1 MPRKISEITDG
12 VFVTARLSKQQ
23 RDMYYDL
30 GGHDWLR
37 NYLNRQI
44 RSEEI
49 QLGLS
54 QCTEIQTSSNS
65 QKTNPVSFKLSKIAW
80 EKAKQQ

>member
-1 MPRKISEITDG
+1 MPRKLSEITDG
-12 VFVTARLSKQQ
+12 VSVTIRMSEQQ
-23 RDMYYDL
+23 RQMYYDL

-37 NYLNRQI
+37 NHLNRQI

-54 QCTEIQTSSNS
+54 PRDSLV
-65 QKTNPVSFKLSKIAW
+65 NPSKNQGV
-80 EKAKQQ
+80 KK

>member
-1 MPRKISEITDG
+1 MLNLFEKEEKMPRKISEITDG

-37 NYLNRQI
+37 RYIDRQI

-49 QLGLS
+49 QLGVR
-54 QCTEIQTSSNS
+54 EVKND
-65 QKTNPVSFKLSKIAW
+65 KR
-80 EKAKQQ
+80 

>member
-1 MPRKISEITDG
+1 MQCWRLEMPRKISEITDG
-12 VFVTARLSKQQ
+12 VFVTVRLSKEQ
-23 RDMYYDL
+23 RQMYYDI

-49 QLGLS
+49 QLG
-54 QCTEIQTSSNS
+54 
-65 QKTNPVSFKLSKIAW
+65 VSPQPKKLLIKNLG
-80 EKAKQQ
+80 EYR

>member
-12 VFVTARLSKQQ
+12 VFVTVRLSKEQ
-23 RDMYYDL
+23 RQMYYDI

-44 RSEEI
+44 RSEKI
-49 QLGLS
+49 QLG
-54 QCTEIQTSSNS
+54 
-65 QKTNPVSFKLSKIAW
+65 VSPQPKKLLIKNLG
-80 EKAKQQ
+80 EYR

>member
-1 MPRKISEITDG
+1 MQCWRLKMPRKISEITDG
-12 VFVTARLSKQQ
+12 VFVTVRLSKEQ
-23 RDMYYDL
+23 RQMYYDI

-49 QLGLS
+49 QLG
-54 QCTEIQTSSNS
+54 
-65 QKTNPVSFKLSKIAW
+65 VSPQPKKLLIKNLG
-80 EKAKQQ
+80 KYR

>member
-1 MPRKISEITDG
+1 MPREPSEITG
-12 VFVTARLSKQQ
+12 SKTISIRLSDAQKE
-23 RDMYYDL
+23 MYYDL

-54 QCTEIQTSSNS
+54 PQNS
-65 QKTNPVSFKLSKIAW
+65 LIKSPKKSGIN
-80 EKAKQQ
+80 E

>member
-1 MPRKISEITDG
+1 MPRKLSEITDG
-12 VFVTARLSKQQ
+12 VSVTIRMSEQQ
-23 RDMYYDL
+23 RQMYYDL

-37 NYLNRQI
+37 NHLNRQI

-54 QCTEIQTSSNS
+54 PRDSLV
-65 QKTNPVSFKLSKIAW
+65 NPSKNQGVD
-80 EKAKQQ
+80 K

>member
-37 NYLNRQI
+37 HYLNRQI

-54 QCTEIQTSSNS
+54 QCTEIQTSLNL
-65 QKTNPVSFKLSKIAW
+65 QKTNPVSFKLSTIA
-80 EKAKQQ
+80 

>member
-1 MPRKISEITDG
+1 MPRKLSEITDG
-12 VFVTARLSKQQ
+12 VSVTIRMSEQQ
-23 RDMYYDL
+23 RQMYYDI

-49 QLGLS
+49 QLGIS
-54 QCTEIQTSSNS
+54 P
-65 QKTNPVSFKLSKIAW
+65 NPDKVPTKKLINRF
-80 EKAKQQ
+80 

>member
-1 MPRKISEITDG
+1 MIESEQEDKMPRKISEITDG
-12 VFVTARLSKQQ
+12 VSVTIRLSKEQ

-37 NYLNRQI
+37 RYIDRQI

-49 QLGLS
+49 QLS
-54 QCTEIQTSSNS
+54 VREVKND
-65 QKTNPVSFKLSKIAW
+65 KR
-80 EKAKQQ
+80 

>member
-1 MPRKISEITDG
+1 MQCWRLEMPRKISEITDG
-12 VFVTARLSKQQ
+12 VFVTVRLSKEQ
-23 RDMYYDL
+23 RQIYYDI

-49 QLGLS
+49 QLG
-54 QCTEIQTSSNS
+54 
-65 QKTNPVSFKLSKIAW
+65 VSPQPKKLLIKNLG
-80 EKAKQQ
+80 KYR

>member
-1 MPRKISEITDG
+1 MPRSKSEITG
-12 VFVTARLSKQQ
+12 SITVSIRLSDAQKE
-23 RDMYYDL
+23 MYYDL

-54 QCTEIQTSSNS
+54 PRSSLTTSLKESN
-65 QKTNPVSFKLSKIAW
+65 
-80 EKAKQQ
+80 AKK

>member
-1 MPRKISEITDG
+1 VLKQSDQGDKMPRKISEITDG
-12 VFVTARLSKQQ
+12 VSVTIRLSKEQ

-37 NYLNRQI
+37 TYIDRQI

-49 QLGLS
+49 QLGVR
-54 QCTEIQTSSNS
+54 EVKND
-65 QKTNPVSFKLSKIAW
+65 KR
-80 EKAKQQ
+80 

>member
-1 MPRKISEITDG
+1 MPRPKSDITDG
-12 VFVTARLSKQQ
+12 ISVTIRMNQQQ
-23 RDMYYDL
+23 RDMYHDL

-37 NYLNRQI
+37 KYLNRQI

-54 QCTEIQTSSNS
+54 PQSSLL
-65 QKTNPVSFKLSKIAW
+65 KNPKELSVRK
-80 EKAKQQ
+80 